1 MKFNKLVRNTMT
13 AGLGAG
19 IALSLAS
26 CSRDYTSAYVY
37 VTSANGANG
46 SGATITAYAVD
57 YQSGIPTQI
66 DGSPFTTQFG
76 NPIAAIPS
84 PNNKVLYLIGG
95 SQNAA
100 VEVFNI
106 GSDGKLYGATSNNYI
121 TGTYPTSAAIDSTGT
136 FLYVT
141 YRYQNGY
148 GPASPGPGGL
158 SVFPI
163 KSDGSLGTAVNFNLT
178 NPSNPSGY
186 VVPVSVAVT
195 VPVSS
200 QNNQVYV
207 FVVDQ
212 EASPNAV
219 LLAYK
224 LGGTAT
230 APTLTPFGPNP
241 TTPSI
246 IGTISAGVTP
256 TAVITDPTGRFV
268 YVADKTSN
276 QIYGYTL
283 LGSGLQTIPSSPYTT
298 GLYPVAMTIDP
309 RGKYLYA
316 VNYNSNNVSGYTINQ
331 ASGSLAGVVGTTSF
345 TTATG
350 PTCVVVEPSAGI
362 YLYTSNNLDNSIS
375 GAQLT
380 PEDGSLKA
388 VANTPYPASAQ
399 PVCVTA
405 VPNGSH
411 ADSLVYPQ

>member
-1 MKFNKLVRNTMT
+1 MKLNKLVRNTMM

-19 IALSLAS
+19 LALTVTS
-26 CSRDYTSAYVY
+26 CSRDYTSAYLY
-37 VTSANGANG
+37 ATSANGTG
-46 SGATITAYAVD
+46 GTGASITAYAVD
-57 YQSGIPTQI
+57 YESGIPTQI
-66 DGSPFTTQFG
+66 DGSPFSTNMG
-76 NPIAAIPS
+76 NPIASIPS

-100 VEVFNI
+100 VEVINI
-106 GSDGKLYGATSNNYI
+106 GSDGKLYGATSNNSI
-121 TGTYPTSAAIDSTGT
+121 TGTYPTAAAIDSTGT
-136 FLYVT
+136 FLFVT

-163 KSDGSLGTAVNFNLT
+163 NSDGSLGTAVNFNLV

-200 QNNQVYV
+200 LNNAVYV
-207 FVVDQ
+207 YVVDQ

-219 LLAYK
+219 LLQYQFSSS
-224 LGGTAT
+224 GTT
-230 APTLTPFGPNP
+230 PTLTPTGTNP
-241 TTPSI
+241 TSGVT
-246 IGTISAGVTP
+246 GTIAAGVTP
-256 TAVITDPTGRFV
+256 TAVISDPTGRFV

-276 QIYGYTL
+276 QIYGYSI
-283 LGSGLQTIPSSPYTT
+283 LGSGLKTIQTGPYTT

-309 RGKYLYA
+309 RGKYLYT
-316 VNYNSNNVSGYTINQ
+316 VNYNSNNVSGYTIDPS
-331 ASGSLAGVVGTTSF
+331 SGSLGGIVGTTSF
-345 TTATG
+345 TTGTG

-362 YLYTSNNLDNSIS
+362 YLYTSNYLDNSVS

-388 VANTPYPASAQ
+388 VANTPFPASNL